1 MKLTKDYF
9 TQADLLTAENNIKKK
24 IIEYISKNN
33 LIIGLHSYNNSSI
46 SITQPSNQ
54 NNYLKLI
61 ANYKNFIMNEY
72 SIRSS
77 EKGDLPS
84 HKLHITLGP
93 NTTNTDF
100 YIDIFRD
107 LSEKE
112 QQIMVKTIFHDFLGN
127 NSFFSQLNKRL
138 TTDEYWFHLRNII
151 PFGPTSKS
159 VNDARSILSSLQN
172 RTIDTKDKVYS
183 LLYTVQ
189 HYKQICKRPDVQT
202 GLIKIITSRVDEKF
216 IPDIESF
223 LKIKIDHHHEPIN
236 FFDNPNT
243 IVSLIINKE
252 NLFKGVSFEHVPQAR
267 VDNYNKY
274 FQQINDFLIG
284 PQAKEKLN
292 IDFIDFMELSS
303 KKNPARVYVHSNK
316 SGFQHDIKEIYLH
329 LINTCSHK
337 LLDSYKQEA
346 LVESLEKSLNFYLLN
361 KNIHKKDG
369 EDTVYKPK
377 TKKI

>member
-1 MKLTKDYF
+1 MKLIKDYF
-9 TQADLLTAENNIKKK
+9 TQVDLLTAENNIKKK
-24 IIEYISKNN
+24 IIEYIAKHN
-33 LIIGLHSYNNSSI
+33 LIIGVHTYSSSSI
-46 SITQPSNQ
+46 SITQPTNQ
-54 NNYLKLI
+54 NNYLKPI

-72 SIRSS
+72 SIHSS
-77 EKGDLPS
+77 EKGGSPS
-84 HKLHITLGP
+84 HKINVALGP
-93 NTTNTDF
+93 TKTNTDF
-100 YIDIFRD
+100 YLDIFRG
-107 LSEKE
+107 LSGKD
-112 QQIMVKTIFHDFLGN
+112 QQIMVKTIFHDFLGY
-127 NSFFSQLNKRL
+127 NSFFSNLNKSL
-138 TTDEYWFHLRNII
+138 TTEEYWFHLRNII
-151 PFGPTSKS
+151 PFGSTSKS

-223 LKIKIDHHHEPIN
+223 LKIKIDQHYEPIN

-252 NLFKGVSFEHVPQAR
+252 NLFKGVSFEQVPQAR

-274 FQQINDFLIG
+274 FQQINDFLTG

-303 KKNPARVYVHSNK
+303 KKNPARVYIHSNK
-316 SGFQHDIKEIYLH
+316 LGFQHDIKEIYLH

-361 KNIHKKDG
+361 KNIQQKDG
-369 EDTVYKPK
+369 EETVSKPK